1 MNKKFAILIVVIV
14 LAVSSL
20 ACSFG
25 GFNININS
33 DFIKGSGNISTE
45 TRTLNN
51 FDAVAL
57 SSIGDLTIKNS
68 DKNELVIEADDNLLP
83 YITSEIKNSKLI
95 IGMKNGI
102 NINPTSKIRYT
113 LYMSGTLTALDVSGL
128 GNISAGEVNTKRID
142 LVVSGS
148 GNIVVDQIVAD
159 KANTTISGL
168 GSVEIK
174 QGQITNQSINI
185 SGSGHLK
192 AENVESNQ
200 VDVTIS
206 GLGGASLW
214 VTDQLNAQISGS
226 GSIDYYGNPRIQQN
240 VSGLGKLNSKGN
252 R

>member
-1 MNKKFAILIVVIV
+1 MNKKFAILIVVV
-14 LAVSSL
+14 VMAVSTL
-20 ACSFG
+20 ACSFSG
-25 GFNININS
+25 VNIDFNTDIV
-33 DFIKGSGNISTE
+33 KGSGNTSSE
-45 TRTLNN
+45 TRTLDSFN
-51 FDAVAL
+51 AVSL

-68 DKNELVIEADDNLLP
+68 DKDELVIEADDNLLQ
-83 YITSEIKNSKLI
+83 YITSEIRNGELN
-95 IGMKNGI
+95 IGTKNGV
-102 NINPTSKIRYT
+102 NINPVAKIRYT
-113 LYMSGTLTALDVSGL
+113 LYMTGDLTALDVSGL
-128 GNISAGEVNTKRID
+128 GNITVGEVNTNQID

-148 GNIVVDQIVAD
+148 GDIVADQIVAD

-174 QGQITNQSINI
+174 QGKITDQKVEI
-185 SGSGHLK
+185 SGSGQLK
-192 AENVESNQ
+192 AEDVESNQ

-226 GSIDYYGNPRIQQN
+226 GSVDYYGNPRIQQS